1 MSNTKVRCQTKYK
14 SQSRW
19 WRTIW
24 MSLKLLTNSENVR
37 GFQSCIEKK
46 IVVKKDFWKELSV
59 FCESKR
65 KEKEKEKAWKLS
77 LSVDSVHH
85 FIICLQSDDQMY
97 WTICHQS
104 SPCLPPKQSFELG
117 YSMLDWGFEGKTLPL
132 HQRKLNWISGKLRF
146 EQRQQCIWYHN
157 KSLLHFSC
165 SIVFFTR

>member
-85 FIICLQSDDQMY
+85 FIICLQSDD
-97 WTICHQS
+97 HQS
-104 SPCLPPKQSFELG
+104 ATRALHAYPLNKALNLDTLCWTEGLKERPCP
-117 YSMLDWGFEGKTLPL
+117 
-132 HQRKLNWISGKLRF
+132 
-146 EQRQQCIWYHN
+146 
-157 KSLLHFSC
+157 
-165 SIVFFTR
+165 FTKEN